1 MQWSPHLKCIFP
13 LAIWCYA
20 LLLYQS
26 SLGLVCLILFS
37 CFPFKLHQMN
47 ANDLLSNTS
56 WGATLHLFSIVQW
69 SWRWLWMLNR
79 KRNASE
85 LSNHTD
91 NTSRRTAPQKD
102 RTTQTMPPTIQRLRM
117 MKLHRQCLRTDN
129 APNGS
134 NHKDDD
140 PNRSNH
146 KRHASERIEPQRRRT
161 QRIETQKTR
170 LRKDRTAK
178 TTPPTDRT
186 AKDAPPKGSNRKD
199 FAPQKEPFRR

>member
-1 MQWSPHLKCIFP
+1 
-13 LAIWCYA
+13 
-20 LLLYQS
+20 
-26 SLGLVCLILFS
+26 
-37 CFPFKLHQMN
+37 
-47 ANDLLSNTS
+47 
-56 WGATLHLFSIVQW
+56 
-69 SWRWLWMLNR
+69 MLNR

-178 TTPPTDRT
+178 DT
-186 AKDAPPKGSNRKD
+186 PPKGSNRKD
-199 FAPQKEPFRR
+199 DTPNGPNRKGRASERIEPQRLRPTKRAISALATAQASLQPSTS